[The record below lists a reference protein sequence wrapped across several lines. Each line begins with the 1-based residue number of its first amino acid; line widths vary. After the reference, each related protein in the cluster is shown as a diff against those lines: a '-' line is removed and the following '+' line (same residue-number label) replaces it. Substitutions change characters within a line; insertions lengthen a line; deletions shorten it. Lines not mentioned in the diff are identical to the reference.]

1 MPRSIETL
9 MKRRSATVKV
19 GLLALVSVLLLV
31 FVMIWL
37 RGRGL
42 TTGDT
47 YTVFFQDVDG
57 MREGAAVQIMG
68 IRIGFIDT
76 IQPTRKDGKY
86 YVAVKFTINT
96 PEIKV
101 PKGSQLSIQQSGI
114 IGEKFLEITP
124 PQLREI
130 LLTTFKM
137 PTQTIKAGIPVKF
150 LYQEGLVD
158 VGRVE
163 RVETFRD
170 DNLIRHKL
178 SYRITRPGSE
188 LPVDPIFELALSNQQ
203 QYYLRILPRK
213 VEDVLRLPDKNLA
226 FTIENPLR
234 IKKFLEIQ
242 LESAEALRL
251 TNDKINELL
260 SDETIA
266 TLNGTLKN
274 TEILTARATEV
285 LDSANQLF
293 KGAGHDLEQ
302 LVKTSD
308 GLSKNLI
315 QISQNV
321 NGLIGDPNL
330 KKDLLETATS
340 VQQSTKALAEIMRD
354 PALKETIALSRDTAK
369 NSSELVS
376 MLKHTAEDKQLQS
389 RLDNSVTQL
398 NGSLTKL
405 SKVLDHVEQLS
416 ADDGK
421 DLKGIVKDTRETTEN
436 LKQFSK
442 KLNGRFTLFRLLF

>member
-1 MPRSIETL
+1 M
-9 MKRRSATVKV
+9 
-19 GLLALVSVLLLV
+19 
-31 FVMIWL
+31 
-37 RGRGL
+37 
-42 TTGDT
+42 
-47 YTVFFQDVDG
+47 
-57 MREGAAVQIMG
+57 
-68 IRIGFIDT
+68 
-76 IQPTRKDGKY
+76 
-86 YVAVKFTINT
+86 
-96 PEIKV
+96 
-101 PKGSQLSIQQSGI
+101 
-114 IGEKFLEITP
+114 
-124 PQLREI
+124 
-130 LLTTFKM
+130 
-137 PTQTIKAGIPVKF
+137 
-150 LYQEGLVD
+150 
-158 VGRVE
+158 
-163 RVETFRD
+163 
-170 DNLIRHKL
+170 IRHKL

-188 LPVDPIFELALSNQQ
+188 LPIDPIFELALSNQQ

-213 VEDVLRLPDKNLA
+213 VEDVVHSPDKNLA
-226 FTIENPLR
+226 FTVENPLR

-354 PALKETIALSRDTAK
+354 PALKETLSLSRDTVK

-389 RLDNSVTQL
+389 RLDSSVTQL

-405 SKVLDHVEQLS
+405 SKVLDHVEQLT

-421 DLKGIVKDTRETTEN
+421 DLKGIVRDTRETTEN

-442 KLNGRFTLFRLLF
+442 KLNGRFAMFRLLF